1 MKKYDHLFFDL
12 DRTLWDFEAN
22 SEVALRGLFDV
33 FELRGRGV
41 ENFED
46 FLSTYKQINEA
57 CWAKYRMGEMDKET
71 LRVTRFLDTFKKYG
85 LDDRKLAIEF
95 GDGYIAESPRQKGLK
110 PGTIETLDYLAE
122 KYVLHIITNGFKE
135 VQHIK
140 MENCGLT
147 PYFSEIIISE
157 EVGEKKPHPRVFNS
171 ALDRAKTSSK
181 RSVMVGDDLIADV
194 GGARN
199 AGWDQVFYNP
209 DEVRHSEN
217 ITFEIR
223 HLNELTNIL

>member
-1 MKKYDHLFFDL
+1 MRKYEHLFFDL

-22 SEVALRGLFDV
+22 SEVALKGLFDV
-33 FELRGRGV
+33 FQLNQKGV
-41 ENFED
+41 EHFDE
-46 FLSTYKQINEA
+46 FFKTYREINES
-57 CWAKYRMGEMDKET
+57 CWAKYRVGQMDKET
-71 LRVTRFLDTFKKYG
+71 LRISRFLDTFKKFG
-85 LDDRKLAIEF
+85 IDDRKLAIEF
-95 GDGYIAESPRQKGLK
+95 GDGYIDESPRQKCLK
-110 PGTIETLDYLAE
+110 PGALKTLDYLAG
-122 KYVLHIITNGFKE
+122 KYELHIITNGFKE

-157 EVGEKKPHPRVFNS
+157 DVGEKKPHHRVFDS
-171 ALDRAKTSSK
+171 ALQRAQTSSDQ
-181 RSVMVGDDLIADV
+181 SIMVGDDLVADV

-209 DEVRHSEN
+209 DEVSHAEN

-223 HLNELTNIL
+223 HLNELTKIL